1 MYLLSEEFRWDLD
14 IEATNVQAVDM
25 PTLELNRKVKGA
37 VLFTIGSAVLTY
49 KLLLDR
55 RKLVRCKGALVHCT
69 SL

>member
-25 PTLELNRKVKGA
+25 PTLELNRKVKGV

-55 RKLVRCKGALVHCT
+55 RKLK
-69 SL
+69 